1 MLVATQ
7 QWCLHA
13 EEGDVAGLL
22 TMLPQLDTAPM
33 AGSMLQVTRGL
44 VLAQVGRTEEARA
57 QFEAVAPLL
66 PALAR
71 DSEWLPVVAQVA
83 ETLVLIGSADP
94 HPVARWAYDALAPY
108 AGLFVVEGICAAV
121 RGPVH
126 RQPGSAGR
134 RAR

>member
-33 AGSMLQVTRGL
+33 AGSMLQVTRAL

-71 DSEWLPVVAQVA
+71 DSEWLPVVAQV
-83 ETLVLIGSADP
+83 GRDP
-94 HPVARWAYDALAPY
+94 GPDRVRRPAPGRPL
-108 AGLFVVEGICAAV
+108 GL
-121 RGPVH
+121 
-126 RQPGSAGR
+126 
-134 RAR
+134 